1 MASGL
6 GALPERVNGGSCAET
21 GKVAMI
27 TGITGQVGICDSV
40 RNVLVVL
47 SYDFWARTVF
57 YFVFDL
63 IEGWVGVYTLIM
75 YQFSS

>member
-1 MASGL
+1 MASSL

-57 YFVFDL
+57 
-63 IEGWVGVYTLIM
+63 
-75 YQFSS
+75 

>member
-27 TGITGQVGICDSV
+27 TGITGQVGICESV

-47 SYDFWARTVF
+47 SYDFWARAVF
-57 YFVFDL
+57 LFVFDP
-63 IEGWVGVYTLIM
+63 VYIL
-75 YQFSS
+75 